1 MILFTASEIRK
12 YFSQDPVLDGISFQ
26 LSRGE
31 RVALVGPN
39 GSGKT
44 TLLNI
49 ISGQLE
55 ADGGEL
61 QMHGNGS
68 LAFLPQRPGFPDGT
82 TLWEL
87 AMEPLE
93 PLREM
98 GRRAEQLASEIA
110 EDGEGPGRERLDE
123 EFDLVQHR
131 LQELDGYHLDYRVE
145 RVLDGLGFEASSYQ
159 QPAEQL
165 SGGQQNRLLL
175 ARLLLDPADLILLD
189 EPSNHLD
196 LEATEWLEQH
206 LLGCRQTILMVSH
219 DRQLLDRLATRTLE
233 LFQGTVVSYKGNY
246 SSYVEQKAQR
256 LEIERKTYQR
266 QQDEIARLEDFVR
279 RHHHGKK
286 HAQAEDRRK
295 KLERIEPVDAPREVP
310 SSVMSFPEPSR
321 SGDIVFRAEG
331 ISKSFDGGRP
341 LFEDLQ
347 LDVERGQKWGILGV
361 NGSGK
366 TTLLRC
372 LVDQLPVDSGQVS
385 WGRGVK
391 IGYFDQKLEDLEDD
405 LPVVEAIRPDHKQ
418 FTEQQRRDLLARF
431 GIQDDVALQRV
442 GSLSGGERCRVAL
455 ARLAALDANLLVL
468 DEPTNHLDL
477 WARAS
482 LEKSLKQF
490 KGTVLVVTHDRF
502 FLNQVVDRLLVLEAD
517 RTRLVHGNYDTYAHM
532 VRQGL
537 ASTPAGEDS
546 SRPVTDSPR
555 PETKDVARRRRF
567 PYRKVQELETEIAE
581 CQSRI
586 NQLYE
591 QLADPDCQRDGDRV
605 KHAQQELAGL
615 HQELVRLEE
624 HWEESVE
631 LNG

>member
-12 YFSQDPVLDGISFQ
+12 YFSQDPVLDGASFQ
-26 LSRGE
+26 LSTGE

-49 ISGQLE
+49 ISGELE
-55 ADGGEL
+55 ADEGEF
-61 QMHGNGS
+61 QVHGNAA
-68 LAFLPQRPGFPDGT
+68 LAFLPQRPTFPAGA
-82 TLWEL
+82 TLWDL

-98 GRRAEQLASEIA
+98 SRRAEQLASEIA
-110 EDGEGPGRERLDE
+110 RVEQGDESERLEE
-123 EFDLVQHR
+123 EFDILQHR
-131 LQELDGYHLDYRVE
+131 LRELDGYHLDHRVE
-145 RVLDGLGFEASSYQ
+145 RVLGGLGFAATSYR
-159 QPAEQL
+159 QPVEQL

-196 LEATEWLEQH
+196 LEATEWLEKH
-206 LLGCRQTILMVSH
+206 LLGCRKTVLMVSH

-246 SSYVEQKAQR
+246 SRYVEQKSER
-256 LEIERKTYQR
+256 LQVERKTFQR
-266 QQDEIARLEDFVR
+266 QQEEIARLEDFVR
-279 RHHHGKK
+279 RHHHGQK

-310 SSVMSFPEPSR
+310 SPVMGFPEPSR
-321 SGDIVFRAEG
+321 SGDIVLRAEG
-331 ISKSFDGGRP
+331 ISKSFDGGSP

-347 LDVERGQKWGILGV
+347 LDLERGQKWGILGV

-372 LVDQLPVDSGQVS
+372 LLEQLPVDSGQVS

-391 IGYFDQKLEDLEDD
+391 MGYFDQKLADLEDD

-431 GIQDDVALQRV
+431 GIQDEVALQVV

-482 LEKSLKQF
+482 LEASLQQF
-490 KGTVLVVTHDRF
+490 DGTVLVVSHDRF
-502 FLNQVVDRLLVLEAD
+502 FLNQVVDRLMVLERD
-517 RTRLVHGNYDTYAHM
+517 RTRLVHGNYDTYTQVVKEALEEED
-532 VRQGL
+532 VPRSAGS
-537 ASTPAGEDS
+537 STRREK
-546 SRPVTDSPR
+546 
-555 PETKDVARRRRF
+555 KDVSRRRF
-567 PYRKVQELETEIAE
+567 PYRKAEELEEEIAE
-581 CQSRI
+581 CQAGIDR
-586 NQLYE
+586 LYE
-591 QLADPDCQRDGDRV
+591 QLADPDCQRDGDLV
-605 KHAQQELAGL
+605 KKCQQELVSL
-615 HQELVRLEE
+615 QQELGRLEE

>member
-12 YFSQDPVLDGISFQ
+12 YFSQDPVLDGASFQ
-26 LSRGE
+26 LAAGE

-49 ISGQLE
+49 ISGELE
-55 ADGGEL
+55 ADGGDL
-61 QMHGNGS
+61 QVHGNAS
-68 LAFLPQRPGFPDGT
+68 LAFLPQRPDFPVGT

-110 EDGEGPGRERLDE
+110 RGGQGDDSVRLEE
-123 EFDLVQHR
+123 EFDLLQHR
-131 LQELDGYHLDYRVE
+131 LRELDGYHLDHRVE
-145 RVLDGLGFEASSYQ
+145 RVLGGLGLEASSYQ

-196 LEATEWLEQH
+196 LEATEWLEKH
-206 LLGCRQTILMVSH
+206 LLSCRQTILMVSH
-219 DRQLLDRLATRTLE
+219 DRQLLDRLSTRTLE

-246 SSYVEQKAQR
+246 SSYVEQKSER
-256 LEIERKTYQR
+256 LQVERKTFQR
-266 QQDEIARLEDFVR
+266 QQEEIARLEEFVR
-279 RHHHGKK
+279 RHHHGQK

-310 SSVMSFPEPSR
+310 SPLMVFPEPSR
-321 SGDIVFRAEG
+321 SGDIVLRAEG
-331 ISKSFDGGRP
+331 ISKSFDGGSP
-341 LFEDLQ
+341 LFENLQ

-372 LVDQLPVDSGQVS
+372 LLEQLPVDSGQVS

-391 IGYFDQKLEDLEDD
+391 IGYFDQKLVDLEDD

-418 FTEQQRRDLLARF
+418 FTEQQRRNLLARF
-431 GIQDDVALQRV
+431 GIQDEVALQVV

-482 LEKSLKQF
+482 LEASLQQF
-490 KGTVLVVTHDRF
+490 DGTVLVVSHDRF
-502 FLNQVVDRLLVLEAD
+502 FLNQVVDRLLVLETD
-517 RTRLVHGNYDTYAHM
+517 RTRLVHGNYDTYTQM

-537 ASTPAGEDS
+537 KEEDVSRSAESSTRQEKND
-546 SRPVTDSPR
+546 RPC
-555 PETKDVARRRRF
+555 RRRF
-567 PYRKVQELETEIAE
+567 PYRKVQELEEEIAE
-581 CQSRI
+581 CQAGIDR
-586 NQLYE
+586 LYE
-591 QLADPDCQRDGDRV
+591 QLADPDCQRDGGLV
-605 KHAQQELAGL
+605 KKCQQELASL
-615 HQELVRLEE
+615 QQELARLEE

>member
-12 YFSQDPVLDGISFQ
+12 YFSQDPVLDGASFQ
-26 LSRGE
+26 LAAGE

-49 ISGQLE
+49 ISGELE

-61 QMHGNGS
+61 QVHGS
-68 LAFLPQRPGFPDGT
+68 ARLAFLPQRPDFPVGT

-98 GRRAEQLASEIA
+98 GRRAEQLATEISRGGQG
-110 EDGEGPGRERLDE
+110 DDSGRLEE
-123 EFDLVQHR
+123 EFDLLQHR
-131 LQELDGYHLDYRVE
+131 LRELDGYHLDHRVE
-145 RVLDGLGFEASSYQ
+145 RVLGGLGLEASSYQ

-196 LEATEWLEQH
+196 LEATEWLEKH

-246 SSYVEQKAQR
+246 SSYVEQKSER
-256 LEIERKTYQR
+256 LQVERKTFQR
-266 QQDEIARLEDFVR
+266 QQEEIARLEDFVR
-279 RHHHGKK
+279 RHHHGQK

-310 SSVMSFPEPSR
+310 FPVMGFPEPSR
-321 SGDIVFRAEG
+321 SGDIVLRAEG
-331 ISKSFDGGRP
+331 ISKSFDGGSP
-341 LFEDLQ
+341 LFADLQ
-347 LDVERGQKWGILGV
+347 LDLERGQKWGILGV

-372 LVDQLPVDSGQVS
+372 LLEQLPVDSGQVS

-391 IGYFDQKLEDLEDD
+391 IGYFDQKLAGLEDD
-405 LPVVEAIRPDHKQ
+405 LPVVDAIRPDH
-418 FTEQQRRDLLARF
+418 
-431 GIQDDVALQRV
+431 
-442 GSLSGGERCRVAL
+442 
-455 ARLAALDANLLVL
+455 
-468 DEPTNHLDL
+468 
-477 WARAS
+477 
-482 LEKSLKQF
+482 
-490 KGTVLVVTHDRF
+490 
-502 FLNQVVDRLLVLEAD
+502 
-517 RTRLVHGNYDTYAHM
+517 
-532 VRQGL
+532 
-537 ASTPAGEDS
+537 
-546 SRPVTDSPR
+546 
-555 PETKDVARRRRF
+555 
-567 PYRKVQELETEIAE
+567 
-581 CQSRI
+581 
-586 NQLYE
+586 
-591 QLADPDCQRDGDRV
+591 
-605 KHAQQELAGL
+605 
-615 HQELVRLEE
+615 
-624 HWEESVE
+624 
-631 LNG
+631 